1 MTRRGSS
8 QAQRAAMLGANP
20 RFQLYLDARKRHR
33 HGLTLEQ
40 LPDGTHN
47 EEDAADFIRCCC
59 SVESRADIDGDMDA
73 EAWLR
78 RIVADYQAWERR
90 QARGQ

>member
-1 MTRRGSS
+1 MTRHSSS
-8 QAQRAAMLGANP
+8 QAQRAAMLGANS

-47 EEDAADFIRCCC
+47 AEDAADFIRQACG
-59 SVESRADIDGDMDA
+59 VESRADIDRDIHA
-73 EAWLR
+73 ESILR
-78 RIVADYQAWERR
+78 RIVADYSAWERR
-90 QARGQ
+90 QARGL

>member
-1 MTRRGSS
+1 MKRHGSS

-47 EEDAADFIRCCC
+47 EEDAADFIRQCCG
-59 SVESRADIDGDMDA
+59 VESRADIDRDIHA
-73 EAWLR
+73 ESILR
-78 RIVADYQAWERR
+78 RIVADYSAWERR